1 MVYESQPSKENLNLP
16 IGPIEVLEDILTRLL
31 GERRLIEPNMDKI
44 KLVLWSDAGTP
55 FKCWKLVSFKEIVYG
70 HFELCSLALKMTS
83 SKRFL
88 LDVPDMVQ
96 ALREFHAEE
105 MHCNPELTSPEEF
118 IDFFPKERDLHMCII
133 FDENIT
139 LCPPSDGDNK

>member
-1 MVYESQPSKENLNLP
+1 MP

-55 FKCWKLVSFKEIVYG
+55 FKCWKLLSFKEIVYG

-83 SKRFL
+83 SKRFF
-88 LDVPDMVQ
+88 LDVLDMVQ
-96 ALREFHAEE
+96 ASGSSMLRRCTAIQSSRRQKS
-105 MHCNPELTSPEEF
+105 L
-118 IDFFPKERDLHMCII
+118 
-133 FDENIT
+133 
-139 LCPPSDGDNK
+139 

>member
-1 MVYESQPSKENLNLP
+1 
-16 IGPIEVLEDILTRLL
+16 
-31 GERRLIEPNMDKI
+31 
-44 KLVLWSDAGTP
+44 
-55 FKCWKLVSFKEIVYG
+55 
-70 HFELCSLALKMTS
+70 MTS

-105 MHCNPELTSPEEF
+105 MHCNPELTSPDEF
-118 IDFFPKERDLHMCII
+118 IDFFPKEKDLHMCII

-139 LCPPSDGDNK
+139 VCPPSDEDKHMIMISLMTIIS

>member
-1 MVYESQPSKENLNLP
+1 MVHQYQPSKDNLNLP
-16 IGPIEVLEDILTRLL
+16 IGPIEVLEYILTRLL
-31 GERRLIEPNMDKI
+31 GERILIEPNIDNFKHI
-44 KLVLWSDAGTP
+44 LWSDAGTQ
-55 FKCWKLVSFKEIVYG
+55 FKCWKLLSLKEIVYG

-118 IDFFPKERDLHMCII
+118 IDFFPKAKDLHMCVL
-133 FDENIT
+133 FDESIT
-139 LCPPSDGDNK
+139 CCPPSDGDNK